1 MSVPNQT
8 PYNIYT
14 ANGLSTVFAYEFY
27 LISASDI
34 QVTINGSDVTSGY
47 TVSGVGNTGGGAVT
61 FLTAP
66 SNGSTVILERV
77 TPTYRLTDYQD
88 NGDLLADT
96 VNKDFDRLWM
106 AIQRAFI
113 YLGVALSRPLFG
125 GGPFNATGYRI
136 ANLADPVNDQDAA
149 TKKFVIENGKTNL
162 ARTLRVPELSV
173 ELLPVINLRK
183 NKVLAFNNEGDPIP
197 VLPGEGTA
205 TDVMIELSSSEK
217 GKGGSLIMLEQK
229 ISVQDALKGV
239 VVVSGADSTGVA
251 DATAIIQAYL
261 DYAHDNG
268 ISIVRLPPGDYKV
281 QEYTHSIEL
290 PHDDGTVY
298 PDWVSSG
305 SDINL
310 APEPVHYIYAALR
323 LHPGI
328 FLTGDSMLTTT
339 INGGWDIAT
348 GPIGKDSGVGIWF
361 STNNMQSDHLGGGL
375 INIGLKN
382 FFIARYGTGCTVD
395 TVEDRIYHK
404 NCAIAAIFQAKER
417 CKHGYIH
424 VEPGYAGDVVGGQ
437 WWYRSDSVSAR
448 HMPPYPAPQIYLTS
462 WMDACLVEKYW
473 FVQYNEAFGARHEA
487 IDNFFDTYFMKS
499 ANHTRQAEGGRL
511 SNTSGGGSI
520 NKFKGIVGRAIYA
533 PALYGQQPNAN
544 LILSVKTYGT
554 HRASVATGDN
564 AVNSGAMNFI
574 QSAYIERSGLVSP
587 FGTIGAGNY
596 FGIDYVDP
604 WEPTRVGVGYSVVDG
619 FFGMGKILRSTGQP
633 AAYGSFRSYNQE
645 SAPTRKT
652 VFINS
657 IEDSNL
663 FEYSEQY
670 DKEGRSSVPYRRYSD
685 KCYMPPVM
693 FNDGSRQFSF
703 VHNSFSA
710 TLLSTDAA
718 IMSGTGYYCRKG
730 NEITLR
736 VAFTVPV
743 ATLASISG
751 YIRISGLPYAMSFI
765 GYSHGSVRWPA
776 LVSGARLNPQIDAGQ
791 KTIKL
796 FVDSAEN
803 EAVGA
808 TVINRAYGSSSLF
821 IVSLTY
827 RTDDI

>member
-1 MSVPNQT
+1 MP
-8 PYNIYT
+8 
-14 ANGLSTVFAYEFY
+14 FY
-27 LISASDI
+27 LTRDPVPSADMRNVFDNAQNLDLALNDITSSFWSDRLGRSRMSWFGLESAFT
-34 QVTINGSDVTSGY
+34 VKLSDFESRFSTQIVEQETTFDASQADKENRFQAFLDSSGY
-47 TVSGVGNTGGGAVT
+47 V
-61 FLTAP
+61 FLGDYEDGPFQFSAR
-66 SNGSTVILERV
+66 NQYIRYNNQY
-77 TPTYRLTDYQD
+77 YRL
-88 NGDLLADT
+88 
-96 VNKDFDRLWM
+96 
-106 AIQRAFI
+106 
-113 YLGVALSRPLFG
+113 
-125 GGPFNATGYRI
+125 NATTDVGFTTTGTDATSF
-136 ANLADPVNDQDAA
+136 ANDVAH
-149 TKKFVIENGKTNL
+149 FVLMDGD
-162 ARTLRVPELSV
+162 TLRQ
-173 ELLPVINLRK
+173 NL
-183 NKVLAFNNEGDPIP
+183 G
-197 VLPGEGTA
+197 
-205 TDVMIELSSSEK
+205 SSEE
-217 GKGGSLIMLEQK
+217 GLGGSLVMLPQE
-229 ISVQDALKGV
+229 ISVSDALKGV
-239 VVVSGADSTGVA
+239 VVVSGADGTGVI
-251 DATAIIQAYL
+251 DATEIIQAYL
-261 DYAHDNG
+261 DYARDHG
-268 ISIVRLPPGDYKV
+268 INTVRLPPGDYKV
-281 QEYTHSIEL
+281 QKYTHQIEL

-298 PDWVSSG
+298 PGWVSSG

-310 APEPVHYIYAALR
+310 APEPVHYIYAALK

-328 FLTGDSMLTTT
+328 FLTGDTMLTTT

-348 GPIGKDSGVGIWF
+348 GPIGKDSGVGVWF
-361 STNNMQSDHLGGGL
+361 STSNVQSDHLGGGL
-375 INIGLKN
+375 INIGMRN
-382 FFIARYGTGCTVD
+382 FFIGRYGTGCTVD

-417 CKHGYIH
+417 CKHGFIH

-437 WWYRSDSVSAR
+437 WWYRSDSASAR
-448 HMPPYPAPQIYLTS
+448 HIPPYPAPQIYLTS
-462 WMDACLVEKYW
+462 WMDACLFEKYW
-473 FVQYNEAFGARHEA
+473 FVQYDEAFGARHEA

-499 ANHTRQAEGGRL
+499 ANHARQAEGGRL

-520 NKFKGIVGRAIYA
+520 NKFKGIVGRAIYT

-544 LILSVKTYGT
+544 LLLSLKTYGT
-554 HRASVATGDN
+554 HRTAVATGEN

-596 FGIDYVDP
+596 FGIDYVDL
-604 WEPTRVGVGYSVVDG
+604 WEPARVGVGYSVVDG

-652 VFINS
+652 IFIDS
-657 IEDSNL
+657 IEDPNL

-670 DKEGRSSVPYRRYSD
+670 DRAGRSSVPYRRYSD

-765 GYSHGSVRWPA
+765 GYSHGAVRWPA

-808 TVINRAYGSSSLF
+808 TVVNRSYGSSSLF